1 MFATCLNPI
10 LVHGALLLVSII
22 YAATY
27 SIAKLV
33 MPEFLSPSAFIL
45 IRVSVAG
52 FLFSLFYRAFFH
64 YSKVDRRDLWP
75 LAVSG
80 FFGVAANMLLFFE
93 GLSRSTPINASV
105 LMLFSPLFVLLFN
118 RWMHGTR
125 ISLRQSGGMILAAI
139 GAILLI
145 GGTSF
150 RVSKEHVLG
159 DILVVLNAV
168 SFSYYLVYSAKLL
181 QKYPSITVIRYVFV
195 FGWLFVLPFGLFDL
209 SAAEPSLWNGTIWAS
224 VIFTAV
230 GTTFIA
236 YLLNA
241 WALQKAGSVVVGSY
255 IYLQPLLAGIIA
267 IAMGKDSLSTEKV
280 IFALLI
286 FTGVYL
292 VNRK

>member
-1 MFATCLNPI
+1 MNPI

-52 FLFSLFYRAFFH
+52 LLFSLFHRAFFH
-64 YSKVDRRDLWP
+64 YSKVDRSDLWP

-118 RWMHGTR
+118 RWMHQTK
-125 ISLRQSGGMILAAI
+125 ISYRQSGGMLIAAI

-181 QKYPSITVIRYVFV
+181 QKYPSITVIRYVFI

-209 SAAEPSLWNGTIWAS
+209 GAAEPAQWNNTIWAS

-267 IAMGKDSLSTEKV
+267 IAMGKDSLSAEKV
-280 IFALLI
+280 IFALMI